1 MKDPGAMQKMMDRMM
16 SDPKMVEMMSRHMAE
31 HSDQMAAHMDS
42 MMKTPEH
49 RRAMVEMMRSNPNMR
64 QQMQS
69 VINEAEKP
77 AAQRPK

>member
-1 MKDPGAMQKMMDRMM
+1 M
-16 SDPKMVEMMSRHMAE
+16 SVAVSIAKSVIE
-31 HSDQMAAHMDS
+31 HSGQMAAHMDS

-49 RRAMVEMMRSNPNMR
+49 RRAMVEMMRSNPSMR

-77 AAQRPK
+77 TAPGPK